1 VEHVRAGQASRPAYE
16 FGSVAGFGLPPAVP
30 GLHDGDGPPHPSRGR
45 ALDIVKGVSDPMI
58 DPTQV
63 AAESGTHLGSY
74 KEAIIFLVTAGI
86 VVPLFHRLRISP
98 VLGFI
103 GAGALLGPFGLGRLA
118 DDQSWLSPF
127 TIANRSEIAHLAE
140 FGVIFLMFM
149 IGIELSWERLRTL
162 RRLVFG
168 LGSIQVVASAVLLA
182 VVLLAFGRTTASAI
196 IVGLALALSST
207 AVVLPVLA
215 EQKRLNT
222 PAGRTSFAVLLFQ
235 DLAVAP
241 MLFAVAVMSSN
252 GSGNA
257 GVALALALGQAAV
270 ALVVIVVAG
279 RLALRPLFQ
288 LVARTKSPELFMA
301 ACLLVIIATALTAA
315 ASGLS
320 MTLGAFV
327 AGLLLAETEYRR
339 AIEATIDPF
348 KGLLLGVFFVSVG
361 MNLDP
366 AQLVA
371 APGAILGLAV
381 GLLAIKGAV
390 LVAGAR
396 VMGLSRSVGIET
408 AMLLGPGGEFAFV
421 LIGGAMAGGL
431 VEEAVGQAALIVTT
445 VTMIA
450 IPGLA
455 ALARRAGRRV
465 SPDALGRARAEP
477 PPDRQQD
484 RVIIAGYGR
493 VGRLVGDMLK
503 RHQIPFI
510 AVDSDAARVAE
521 HRRLGNPVYF
531 GDSGNPDMLR
541 RCDIATARA
550 LVVTL
555 DTPSGVEAVVQAA
568 RAERADLTIVARARD
583 ARHATQL
590 YEMGVDDAVPETI
603 EASLQ
608 LSEAVLVDVGV
619 PMGKVI
625 ASIHERRDEFRTM
638 LRRRETEA
646 RPVFRARRTVGKEAE
661 TRAAEGARDAT
672 RDAAVARPVTRSA

>member
-1 VEHVRAGQASRPAYE
+1 MTDVHA
-16 FGSVAGFGLPPAVP
+16 
-30 GLHDGDGPPHPSRGR
+30 
-45 ALDIVKGVSDPMI
+45 
-58 DPTQV
+58 
-63 AAESGTHLGSY
+63 GSY
-74 KEAIIFLVTAGI
+74 KEAIIFLVTAGV

-118 DDQSWLSPF
+118 DTVPWLSIF
-127 TIANRSEIAHLAE
+127 TIGNRSEIAHLAE

-149 IGIELSWERLRTL
+149 IGVELSWERLRIL

-168 LGSIQVVASAVLLA
+168 LGSAQVLASSLVIGIILFALDVPLA
-182 VVLLAFGRTTASAI
+182 ASV

-222 PAGRTSFAVLLFQ
+222 PAGRASFAVLLFQ

-241 MLFAVAVMSSN
+241 MLFAIAVLGRSD
-252 GSGNA
+252 GADVG
-257 GVALALALGQAAV
+257 GALAIALGQAAI
-270 ALVVIVVAG
+270 ALVLIVVAG

-288 LVARTKSPELFMA
+288 LVARTRSPELFMA
-301 ACLLVIIATALTAA
+301 ACLLVIVATALTAA
-315 ASGLS
+315 VSGLS

-366 AQLVA
+366 AQLMA
-371 APGAILGLAV
+371 APKTILGLSI
-381 GLLAIKGAV
+381 GLILIKGAV
-390 LVAGAR
+390 ILVAAR
-396 VMGLSRSVGIET
+396 FLRIPRGVALE
-408 AMLLGPGGEFAFV
+408 AALLLGPGGEFAFV
-421 LIGGAMAGGL
+421 LIGGAIAGGL
-431 VEEAVGQAALIVTT
+431 VPDGLGQAALIVTT

-455 ALARRAGRRV
+455 SLARRLGKRMSR
-465 SPDALGRARAEP
+465 SHLGRARAEP
-477 PPDRQQD
+477 VPDKQQN

-493 VGRLVGDMLK
+493 VGRQVGEMLT
-503 RHQIPFI
+503 RHKIPYL
-510 AVDSDAARVAE
+510 ALDADAARVSE

-531 GDSGNPDMLR
+531 GDSSNPELLR
-541 RCDIATARA
+541 RCDIANARA

-555 DTPSGVEAVVQAA
+555 DNPRAVEAVVEAA
-568 RAERADLTIVARARD
+568 RAERRDITIVARARD
-583 ARHATQL
+583 ARHATAL

-619 PMGKVI
+619 PMGLVI
-625 ASIHERRDEFRTM
+625 ASIHERRDEYRSM
-638 LRRRETEA
+638 LKRKETEV
-646 RPVFRARRTVGKEAE
+646 RPAFRARRTVGKNVEAGKVTE
-661 TRAAEGARDAT
+661 AREAPAKEEPT
-672 RDAAVARPVTRSA
+672 AKSA

>member
-1 VEHVRAGQASRPAYE
+1 
-16 FGSVAGFGLPPAVP
+16 
-30 GLHDGDGPPHPSRGR
+30 
-45 ALDIVKGVSDPMI
+45 MT
-58 DPTQV
+58 DPTAGGVQAAAQV
-63 AAESGTHLGSY
+63 ASQGAEHLGAY
-74 KEAIIFLVTAGI
+74 KEAIIFLVTAGV

-103 GAGALLGPFGLGRLA
+103 GAGALLGPFGLGRFAAEHHWLA
-118 DDQSWLSPF
+118 PF
-127 TIANRSEIAHLAE
+127 TIGNRSEISHLAE

-168 LGSIQVVASAVLLA
+168 LGSIQVTASAALIAGLFA
-182 VVLLAFGRTTASAI
+182 VTGQPATAAI
-196 IVGLALALSST
+196 IVGIALALSST

-215 EQKRLNT
+215 EQRRLNT
-222 PAGRTSFAVLLFQ
+222 PSGRTSFAVLLFQ

-241 MLFAVAVMSSN
+241 VLFAIAVLGREDVADVGSS
-252 GSGNA
+252 
-257 GVALALALGQAAV
+257 LALALGQAAI
-270 ALVVIVVAG
+270 ALAVIVLAG

-301 ACLLVIIATALTAA
+301 ACLLVIAATALTAA

-371 APGAILGLAV
+371 APVAILGLALV
-381 GLLAIKGAV
+381 LLALKGSV
-390 LVAGAR
+390 ILVAAR
-396 VMGLSRSVGIET
+396 TLKLAHPVALET
-408 AMLLGPGGEFAFV
+408 ALLLGPGGEFAFV
-421 LIGGAMAGGL
+421 LIGGAIAGKL
-431 VEEAVGQAALIVTT
+431 VPEDLGSAALIVTT
-445 VTMIA
+445 VTMVM

-455 ALARRAGRRV
+455 ALARRLSGRV
-465 SPDALGRARAEP
+465 SKESLGRARAEP
-477 PPDRQQD
+477 PPDKQQN
-484 RVIIAGYGR
+484 RVIVAGYGR
-493 VGRLVGDMLK
+493 VGRLVGEMLK
-503 RHQIPFI
+503 RHKIPFI
-510 AVDSDAARVAE
+510 ALDSDPARVAE
-521 HRRLGNPVYF
+521 QRRLGNPVYF
-531 GDSGNPDMLR
+531 GDSSNTELLR

-555 DTPSGVEAVVQAA
+555 DNARAVEAVVQAG
-568 RAERADLTIVARARD
+568 RAERPDLTIVARARD

-619 PMGKVI
+619 PMGHVI

-638 LRRRETEA
+638 LKRKEAET
-646 RPVFRARRTVGKEAE
+646 RPVFRARRTVGKTVDLKGDAPREAKDE
-661 TRAAEGARDAT
+661 KAAAGKRA
-672 RDAAVARPVTRSA
+672 

>member
-1 VEHVRAGQASRPAYE
+1 MQN
-16 FGSVAGFGLPPAVP
+16 FGCPVSASVARTTLGRLPSSMTDVHA
-30 GLHDGDGPPHPSRGR
+30 
-45 ALDIVKGVSDPMI
+45 
-58 DPTQV
+58 
-63 AAESGTHLGSY
+63 GSY
-74 KEAIIFLVTAGI
+74 KEAIIFLVTAGV

-103 GAGALLGPFGLGRLA
+103 GAGAILGPFGLGRLA
-118 DDQSWLSPF
+118 DTVPWVSIF
-127 TIANRSEIAHLAE
+127 TIGNRSEIAHLAE

-149 IGIELSWERLRTL
+149 IGVELSWERLRTL

-168 LGSIQVVASAVLLA
+168 LGSAQVLASSLVIGIILFALEVPLA
-182 VVLLAFGRTTASAI
+182 ASV

-222 PAGRTSFAVLLFQ
+222 PAGRASFAVLLFQ

-241 MLFAVAVMSSN
+241 MLFAIAVLGRSD
-252 GSGNA
+252 GADVG
-257 GVALALALGQAAV
+257 GALALALGQAAI
-270 ALVVIVVAG
+270 ALVLIVVAG

-288 LVARTKSPELFMA
+288 LVARTRSPELFMA
-301 ACLLVIIATALTAA
+301 ACLLVIVATALTAA

-366 AQLVA
+366 AQLMA
-371 APGAILGLAV
+371 APKTILGLSI
-381 GLLAIKGAV
+381 GLILIKGAV
-390 LVAGAR
+390 ILVAAR
-396 VMGLSRSVGIET
+396 FLRIQRGVALE
-408 AMLLGPGGEFAFV
+408 AALLLGPGGEFAFV
-421 LIGGAMAGGL
+421 LIGGAIAGGL
-431 VEEAVGQAALIVTT
+431 VPDGLGQAALIVTT

-455 ALARRAGRRV
+455 SLARRLGKRMSR
-465 SPDALGRARAEP
+465 SNLGRARAEP
-477 PPDRQQD
+477 VPDKQQN

-493 VGRLVGDMLK
+493 VGRQVGEMLA
-503 RHQIPFI
+503 RHKIPYL
-510 AVDSDAARVAE
+510 ALDADAARVSE

-531 GDSGNPDMLR
+531 GDSSNPELLR
-541 RCDIATARA
+541 RCDIANARA

-555 DTPSGVEAVVQAA
+555 DNPRAVEAVVEAA
-568 RAERADLTIVARARD
+568 RAERRDITIVARARD
-583 ARHATQL
+583 ARHATAL
-590 YEMGVDDAVPETI
+590 YELGVDDAVPETI

-619 PMGKVI
+619 PW
-625 ASIHERRDEFRTM
+625 ASSSPRSTSGA
-638 LRRRETEA
+638 TSTA
-646 RPVFRARRTVGKEAE
+646 PCSSARRPRSG
-661 TRAAEGARDAT
+661 R
-672 RDAAVARPVTRSA
+672 RSAHGAP

>member
-1 VEHVRAGQASRPAYE
+1 
-16 FGSVAGFGLPPAVP
+16 
-30 GLHDGDGPPHPSRGR
+30 
-45 ALDIVKGVSDPMI
+45 MT
-58 DPTQV
+58 DPTAAGAQV
-63 AAESGTHLGSY
+63 AAAGENLGAY
-74 KEAIIFLVTAGI
+74 QEAIIFLVTAGV

-118 DDQSWLSPF
+118 DSYPWLGPI
-127 TIANRSEIAHLAE
+127 TIGNRAEISHLAE

-149 IGIELSWERLRTL
+149 IGVELSWERLRVL

-168 LGSIQVVASAVLLA
+168 LGSIQVIASATVIGGLLA
-182 VVLLAFGRTTASAI
+182 ATGQSAAASIVVGI
-196 IVGLALALSST
+196 GLALSST

-241 MLFAVAVMSSN
+241 VLFAIAVLGRN
-252 GSGNA
+252 DGANVGS
-257 GVALALALGQAAV
+257 ALALALGQAAV
-270 ALVVIVVAG
+270 AIVVIVIAG

-301 ACLLVIIATALTAA
+301 ACLLVIAATSLTAA

-361 MNLDP
+361 MSLDP

-371 APGAILGLAV
+371 APVLILGLAV
-381 GLLAIKGAV
+381 ALLVVKGAV
-390 LVAGAR
+390 ILVGAR
-396 VMGLSRSVGIET
+396 IMRLSKPVAFET
-408 AMLLGPGGEFAFV
+408 ALLLGPGGEFAFV
-421 LIGGAMAGGL
+421 LLGGAIAGGL
-431 VEEAVGQAALIVTT
+431 VPEALGQTALIVTT

-450 IPGLA
+450 IPPLSL
-455 ALARRAGRRV
+455 LARRIGRR
-465 SPDALGRARAEP
+465 STKTNLGRARAEP
-477 PPDRQQD
+477 PPDAQAD
-484 RVIIAGYGR
+484 RVIVAGYGR
-493 VGRLVGDMLK
+493 VGRLVGEMLK
-503 RHQIPFI
+503 RHKIPFI
-510 AVDSDAARVAE
+510 ALDSDPVRVAE
-521 HRRLGNPVYF
+521 QRRLGNPVYF
-531 GDSGNPDMLR
+531 GDSSSTELLR

-555 DTPSGVEAVVQAA
+555 DSSAGVEAVVQAA

-583 ARHATQL
+583 ARHATEL

-619 PMGKVI
+619 PMGLVI

-638 LRRRETEA
+638 LKRKEAET
-646 RPVFRARRTVGKEAE
+646 RPVFRARRTIGKTLDAKGSDGK
-661 TRAAEGARDAT
+661 AADAKDDKAKAGIGKT
-672 RDAAVARPVTRSA
+672 A

>member
-1 VEHVRAGQASRPAYE
+1 MTDMHA
-16 FGSVAGFGLPPAVP
+16 
-30 GLHDGDGPPHPSRGR
+30 
-45 ALDIVKGVSDPMI
+45 
-58 DPTQV
+58 
-63 AAESGTHLGSY
+63 GSY
-74 KEAIIFLVTAGI
+74 KEAILFLVTAGV

-103 GAGALLGPFGLGRLA
+103 GAGALLGPFGLGRFA
-118 DDQSWLSPF
+118 EAMPWLSAV
-127 TIANRSEIAHLAE
+127 TIANRAEIVHLAE

-149 IGIELSWERLRTL
+149 IGVELSWERLRTL

-168 LGSIQVVASAVLLA
+168 LGSIQVVASAVVIGAILFALGVPLA
-182 VVLLAFGRTTASAI
+182 ATI

-222 PAGRTSFAVLLFQ
+222 PAGRASFAVLLFQ

-241 MLFAVAVMSSN
+241 VLFAIAVLGRSD
-252 GSGNA
+252 GADVGA
-257 GVALALALGQAAV
+257 ALAFALGQAVV

-288 LVARTKSPELFMA
+288 LVARTRSPELFMA
-301 ACLLVIIATALTAA
+301 ACLLVIIGTALTAA
-315 ASGLS
+315 AAGLS

-366 AQLVA
+366 AQLMS
-371 APGAILGLAV
+371 APGAILGLAL
-381 GLLAIKGAV
+381 GLILIKGAII
-390 LVAGAR
+390 VAAAR
-396 VMGLSRSVGIET
+396 FLRLSRAVGLE
-408 AMLLGPGGEFAFV
+408 AALLLGPGGEFAFV
-421 LIGGAMAGGL
+421 LIGGALAGNL
-431 VEEAVGQAALIVTT
+431 VPEEVGQAALIVTT

-450 IPGLA
+450 IPALA
-455 ALARRAGRRV
+455 VLARRLGKRMSRG
-465 SPDALGRARAEP
+465 PLGRARAEP
-477 PPDRQQD
+477 VPDKQQN

-493 VGRLVGDMLK
+493 VGRLVGEMLA
-503 RHQIPFI
+503 RHKIPYL
-510 AVDSDAARVAE
+510 ALDADAARVSE
-521 HRRLGNPVYF
+521 YRRLGNPVYF
-531 GDSGNPDMLR
+531 GDSANAELLR
-541 RCDIATARA
+541 RCDIASARA

-555 DTPSGVEAVVQAA
+555 DNPRAVEAVVEAA
-568 RAERADLTIVARARD
+568 RAERADITIVARARD
-583 ARHATQL
+583 ARHATAL

-619 PMGKVI
+619 PMGLVI
-625 ASIHERRDEFRTM
+625 ASIHERRDEYRAM
-638 LRRRETEA
+638 LKRKETEV
-646 RPVFRARRTVGKEAE
+646 RPAFRARRTVGKGTLGNAAGGKGTETAREAGLPKE
-661 TRAAEGARDAT
+661 AAD
-672 RDAAVARPVTRSA
+672 PVIRSA

>member
-1 VEHVRAGQASRPAYE
+1 MTDVHA
-16 FGSVAGFGLPPAVP
+16 
-30 GLHDGDGPPHPSRGR
+30 
-45 ALDIVKGVSDPMI
+45 
-58 DPTQV
+58 
-63 AAESGTHLGSY
+63 GSY
-74 KEAIIFLVTAGI
+74 KEAIIFLVTAGV

-118 DDQSWLSPF
+118 ETAPWLGF
-127 TIANRSEIAHLAE
+127 VTIGNREQIAHLAE

-149 IGIELSWERLRTL
+149 IGVELSWERLRTL

-168 LGSIQVVASAVLLA
+168 LGSIQVIASS
-182 VVLLAFGRTTASAI
+182 VVIGCCLSAAGVGPAAAI

-222 PAGRTSFAVLLFQ
+222 PAGRASFAVLLFQ

-241 MLFAVAVMSSN
+241 MLFAVAVLGRN
-252 GSGNA
+252 DGADVGT
-257 GVALALALGQAAV
+257 ALAIALGQAAV
-270 ALVVIVVAG
+270 ALLVIVVAG
-279 RLALRPLFQ
+279 RLALRPLFH
-288 LVARTKSPELFMA
+288 LVARTRSPELFMA
-301 ACLLVIIATALTAA
+301 ACLLVIVATALTAA

-361 MNLDP
+361 MDLDP
-366 AQLVA
+366 ALLLS
-371 APGAILGLAV
+371 APKTILGLALC
-381 GLLAIKGAV
+381 LLAIKAAV
-390 LVAGAR
+390 IVAAAPFLR
-396 VMGLSRSVGIET
+396 VSRPVALE
-408 AMLLGPGGEFAFV
+408 AALLLGPGGEFAFV
-421 LIGGAMAGGL
+421 LIGGAIAGGL
-431 VEEAVGQAALIVTT
+431 VPTEVGQAALIVTT

-455 ALARRAGRRV
+455 ILARRLGRRV
-465 SPDALGRARAEP
+465 SLNQLGRARAEP
-477 PPDRQQD
+477 VPGRQQN

-493 VGRLVGDMLK
+493 VGRQVGEMLA
-503 RHQIPFI
+503 RHKIPYL
-510 AVDSDAARVAE
+510 ALDADASRVSE
-521 HRRLGNPVYF
+521 QRRLGNPVYF
-531 GDSGNPDMLR
+531 GDSTNPDLLR

-555 DTPSGVEAVVQAA
+555 DNPRAVEAVVEAA
-568 RAERADLTIVARARD
+568 RAERRDITIVARARD
-583 ARHATQL
+583 ARHAAAL
-590 YEMGVDDAVPETI
+590 YELGVDDAVPETI

-619 PMGKVI
+619 PMGLVI
-625 ASIHERRDEFRTM
+625 ASIHERRDEYRAM
-638 LRRRETEA
+638 LKRKETEV
-646 RPVFRARRTVGKEAE
+646 RPAFRARRTVGKAGGATDEAP
-661 TRAAEGARDAT
+661 AAKDA
-672 RDAAVARPVTRSA
+672 

>member
-1 VEHVRAGQASRPAYE
+1 MQN
-16 FGSVAGFGLPPAVP
+16 FGCPVSASVARTTLGRLPRSMTDVHA
-30 GLHDGDGPPHPSRGR
+30 
-45 ALDIVKGVSDPMI
+45 
-58 DPTQV
+58 
-63 AAESGTHLGSY
+63 GSY
-74 KEAIIFLVTAGI
+74 KEAIIFLVTAGV

-103 GAGALLGPFGLGRLA
+103 GAGAILGPFGLGRLA
-118 DDQSWLSPF
+118 DTVPWVSIF
-127 TIANRSEIAHLAE
+127 TIGNRSEIAHLAE

-149 IGIELSWERLRTL
+149 IGVELSWERLRTL

-168 LGSIQVVASAVLLA
+168 LGSAQVLASSLVIGIILFALEVPLA
-182 VVLLAFGRTTASAI
+182 ASV

-222 PAGRTSFAVLLFQ
+222 PAGRASFAVLLFQ

-241 MLFAVAVMSSN
+241 MLFAIAVLGRSD
-252 GSGNA
+252 GADVG
-257 GVALALALGQAAV
+257 GALALALGQAAI
-270 ALVVIVVAG
+270 ALVLIVVAG

-288 LVARTKSPELFMA
+288 LVARTRSPELFMA
-301 ACLLVIIATALTAA
+301 ACLLVIVATALTAA

-366 AQLVA
+366 AQLMA
-371 APGAILGLAV
+371 APKTILGLSI
-381 GLLAIKGAV
+381 GLILIKGAV
-390 LVAGAR
+390 ILVAAR
-396 VMGLSRSVGIET
+396 FLRIQRGVALE
-408 AMLLGPGGEFAFV
+408 AALLLGPGGEFAFV
-421 LIGGAMAGGL
+421 LIGGAIAGGL
-431 VEEAVGQAALIVTT
+431 VPDGLGQAALIVTT

-455 ALARRAGRRV
+455 SLARRLGKRMSR
-465 SPDALGRARAEP
+465 SNLGRARAEP
-477 PPDRQQD
+477 VPDKQQN

-493 VGRLVGDMLK
+493 VGRQVGEMLA
-503 RHQIPFI
+503 RHKIPYL
-510 AVDSDAARVAE
+510 ALDADAARVSE

-531 GDSGNPDMLR
+531 GDSSNPELLR
-541 RCDIATARA
+541 RCDIANARA

-555 DTPSGVEAVVQAA
+555 DNPRAVEAVVEAA
-568 RAERADLTIVARARD
+568 RAERRDITIVARARD
-583 ARHATQL
+583 ARHATAL
-590 YEMGVDDAVPETI
+590 YELGVDDAVPETI

-619 PMGKVI
+619 PMGLVI
-625 ASIHERRDEFRTM
+625 ASIHERRDEYRAM
-638 LRRRETEA
+638 LKRKETEV
-646 RPVFRARRTVGKEAE
+646 RPAFRARRTVGKNLEAGKVME
-661 TRAAEGARDAT
+661 AREASSKEEQP
-672 RDAAVARPVTRSA
+672 AKSA